1 MSGLEDNGWY
11 RQEDSSI
18 TKITT
23 IEVSCQL
30 LCASIQTDTI
40 KSNKKK
46 RICLL
51 ISIDTIDVF
60 VFKPNR
66 TLKH

>member
-23 IEVSCQL
+23 IEVCCQL
-30 LCASIQTDTI
+30 LCAFIQTDTI
-40 KSNKKK
+40 KNKKK
-46 RICLL
+46 KEYA
-51 ISIDTIDVF
+51 F
-60 VFKPNR
+60 
-66 TLKH
+66 